1 VDAEKRLA
9 AELARGWFRRR
20 SDEAGH

>member
-20 SDEAGH
+20 QDETGQ